1 MSCNYHLSKCH
12 DPWGEK
18 DQKLYELDQMAVIVV
33 DLNLRYTFNS
43 SESVQTLFNII
54 RSSVTGGIKWIHNP
68 KLQEISY
75 FIRHLFLVEENF
87 NIWSLK
93 QFYRIEELLLFIIIC
108 EL

>member
-54 RSSVTGGIKWIHNP
+54 RSSVTGGNKMNT
-68 KLQEISY
+68 
-75 FIRHLFLVEENF
+75 
-87 NIWSLK
+87 
-93 QFYRIEELLLFIIIC
+93 
-108 EL
+108 